1 MKKQYTKSSLKISM
15 SSNQLDNN
23 KYYCVTVI
31 FPSGII
37 FADKYGTMDNV
48 VLYNFHMDN
57 GVYVGTDA
65 KKNKRRFNSRCII
78 DYFEVDM
85 Y

>member
-1 MKKQYTKSSLKISM
+1 MFR
-15 SSNQLDNN
+15 DN
-23 KYYCVTVI
+23 
-31 FPSGII
+31 
-37 FADKYGTMDNV
+37 YGTMDNV

-65 KKNKRRFNSRCII
+65 KKNERRFNSRCVIE
-78 DYFEVDM
+78 YFEVDR